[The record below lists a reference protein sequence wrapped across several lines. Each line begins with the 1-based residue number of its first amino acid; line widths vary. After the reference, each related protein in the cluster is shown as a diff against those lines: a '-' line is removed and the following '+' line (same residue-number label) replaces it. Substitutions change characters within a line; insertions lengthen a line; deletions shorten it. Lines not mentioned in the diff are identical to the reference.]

1 MIDTGGEIQNG
12 LMGISNMVRSKFQS
26 QFLCSGHSFDDVYN
40 QDQEARMDY
49 KIDVLE

>member
-12 LMGISNMVRSKFQS
+12 LMGIWSEAHFNHNFYV
-26 QFLCSGHSFDDVYN
+26 LGIPL
-40 QDQEARMDY
+40 DQESRMDY